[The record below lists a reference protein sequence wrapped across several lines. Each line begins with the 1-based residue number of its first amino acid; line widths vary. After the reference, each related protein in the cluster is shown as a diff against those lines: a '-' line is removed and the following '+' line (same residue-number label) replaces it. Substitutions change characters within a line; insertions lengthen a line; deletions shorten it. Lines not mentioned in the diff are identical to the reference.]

1 MKHEGA
7 SSISG
12 VDVEGACTPAAW
24 TRRDLDA
31 ILAAPTPDN
40 NQPWLLETRNS
51 ALAIRL
57 DRSRLLPSDVDGMF
71 DLIGLGAAL
80 ANLHIV
86 RSQANDTDALQVL
99 IENADG
105 ELVEPPR
112 EVWPPL
118 SPDACRDLATEVP
131 RRHTNRRPYA
141 RRVPKRE
148 DLDELIGAAVAD
160 GALMHRCRVAWL
172 TERSVIGKFAGLVAR
187 CDRLRF
193 EYPAF
198 HAELFKQLRFRPS
211 EVQQRGDGLDV
222 RTLELPPG
230 AATFLRCLRSWSV
243 MRIFKGLG
251 GTRLTALPSRWSVLR
266 SGTIGLLAMRV
277 SHGDA
282 DLSSISLQQWREH
295 CLVAGAALQRLWLKA
310 SKLNV
315 ALQPLGSLPLFFA
328 RIHRLRGEGLTARDQ
343 QAVQRLEREYRAM
356 VPELSGWTLA
366 MAFRIGYAKPP
377 RYRSVRRS
385 DLAAEGISRG
395 GAENAEGM

>member
-7 SSISG
+7 SSVSG
-12 VDVEGACTPAAW
+12 VDAQPACAPAVW
-24 TRRDLDA
+24 TRRDLGA
-31 ILAAPTPDN
+31 VLAAPTPDN

-80 ANLHIV
+80 ANVHIV
-86 RSQANDTDALQVL
+86 RGQANDTDALPVL

-112 EVWPPL
+112 DVWPPL
-118 SPDACRDLATEVP
+118 SPDVCRELATEVP

-141 RRVPKRE
+141 RRVPRRV
-148 DLDELIGAAVAD
+148 DLDALAGAAVAD
-160 GALMHRCRVAWL
+160 GALEHRCRVAWL
-172 TERSVIGKFAGLVAR
+172 TERSAIGKFAGLVAR

-211 EVQQRGDGLDV
+211 EVQQCGDGLDV

-243 MRIFKGLG
+243 MRIFKRLG
-251 GTRLTALPSRWSVLR
+251 GTRLMALPSRWSVLR
-266 SGTIGLLAMRV
+266 SGAVGLLAMRV
-277 SHGDA
+277 SVGDA
-282 DLSSISLQQWREH
+282 DLSSVSLEQWREH

-310 SKLNV
+310 SQLGV
-315 ALQPLGSLPLFFA
+315 AIQPLGSLPLFFA

-343 QAVQRLEREYRAM
+343 KTVQRLEEEYRRM

-377 RYRSVRRS
+377 QYRSPRRGR
-385 DLAAEGISRG
+385 DAAITLSETQRVSR
-395 GAENAEGM
+395 

>member
-1 MKHEGA
+1 MKREGA
-7 SSISG
+7 SSVSG
-12 VDVEGACTPAAW
+12 VDVERACAPAVW
-24 TRRDLDA
+24 TRRDIDA

-40 NQPWLLETRNS
+40 NQPWLLETRKTT
-51 ALAIRL
+51 LAIRL

-86 RSQANDTDALQVL
+86 RSQANDTDALPVL

-112 EVWPPL
+112 DVWPPL
-118 SPDACRDLATEVP
+118 SPDVCRELATEVP

-148 DLDELIGAAVAD
+148 DLDALAGAAEAD
-160 GALMHRCRVAWL
+160 GVLEHRCRVTWL
-172 TERSVIGKFAGLVAR
+172 TERSAIGKFAGLVAR

-198 HAELFKQLRFRPS
+198 HAELFKQLRFHPS

-230 AATFLRCLRSWSV
+230 AATFLRCLRSWSA
-243 MRIFKGLG
+243 MRIFKRLG
-251 GTRLTALPSRWSVLR
+251 GTRLMALPSRWSVLH
-266 SGTIGLLAMRV
+266 SGAIGLLAMRV
-277 SHGDA
+277 SHDDA
-282 DLSSISLQQWREH
+282 DLASVSLQQWREH

-310 SKLNV
+310 SQLDV
-315 ALQPLGSLPLFFA
+315 AIQPLGSLPLFFA

-343 QAVQRLEREYRAM
+343 EAVQRL
-356 VPELSGWTLA
+356 
-366 MAFRIGYAKPP
+366 
-377 RYRSVRRS
+377 
-385 DLAAEGISRG
+385 
-395 GAENAEGM
+395 